1 MSSITEGMP
10 SELYAKRLVEK
21 MGPEAAICYMIGRM
35 QVMNESIDHLRYQI
49 DQLTTTLV
57 TIKSKAQQAASR
69 GGQSTSEAKAKA
81 ARENGTK
88 GGRPK
93 HVAD

>member
-1 MSSITEGMP
+1 MNITEGMP
-10 SELYAKRLVEK
+10 AELYAKRLVEK
-21 MGPEAAICYMIGRM
+21 MGPEASICYMIGRM

-49 DQLTTTLV
+49 DHLTTTLV
-57 TIKSKAQQAASR
+57 TIKAKAHESASR

-81 ARENGTK
+81 ARENGMR